1 MIHKTYASTCVI
13 SLFCLCWTGVDNFYD
28 AVEDMIGYR
37 PNPWMKWSW
46 TIITPVLCMVRAQSV
61 HCVGEFRDTVVDDVA
76 NIEYC
81 HTKVTARCMT
91 YCVLKASC
99 VCFLGLLC
107 LFSGEVQAL
116 DL

>member
-1 MIHKTYASTCVI
+1 M
-13 SLFCLCWTGVDNFYD
+13 DE
-28 AVEDMIGYR
+28 VELDHHHSCPLHGE
-37 PNPWMKWSW
+37 SSE
-46 TIITPVLCMVRAQSV
+46 SV